1 MKGRIHSIET
11 CGTVDGPGLRYIIFM
26 QGCLMRCQFCH
37 NPDTWKMSDGKETT
51 VQELVEDI
59 ESYLPFFQASGGGV
73 TVSGGEPL
81 IQAKFITELFK
92 ELKKHGV
99 HTAID
104 TSGGCYSKSPSFRK
118 SLDELLSLTDLV
130 LMDLKQI
137 NPERHKALT
146 GLKND
151 HILDF
156 AMYLSD
162 QKIPV
167 WIRHVLVP
175 GISDFDEDLYKL
187 AEFIDTLANVERIE
201 VLPYHKLGVYK
212 WEELGYDY
220 PLQGVEP
227 PTEERVNNATAILNG
242 NKTYQTLSEQVD

>member
-37 NPDTWKMSDGKETT
+37 NPDTWKMSDGKEVT
-51 VQELVEDI
+51 VQELVDDI

-92 ELKKHGV
+92 ELKKLGI

-137 NPERHKALT
+137 NPERHKTLT

-156 AMYLSD
+156 AKYLSEK
-162 QKIPV
+162 KIPIWV
-167 WIRHVLVP
+167 RHVLVP
-175 GISDFDEDLYKL
+175 GITDFDEDLYKL
-187 AEFIDTLANVERIE
+187 ADFIQTLSNVERIE

-220 PLQGVEP
+220 PLQGIEP
-227 PTEERVNNATAILNG
+227 PTEDRVNNAIAILNRHH
-242 NKTYQTLSEQVD
+242 TLTASESMI

>member
-51 VQELVEDI
+51 VQELVDDI
-59 ESYLPFFQASGGGV
+59 ESYLPFFKASGGGV

-92 ELKKHGV
+92 ELKKLGI

-137 NPERHKALT
+137 NPERHKTLT

-151 HILDF
+151 HILEF
-156 AMYLSD
+156 ARYLSD
-162 QKIPV
+162 KQIPIWV
-167 WIRHVLVP
+167 RHVLVP
-175 GISDFDEDLYKL
+175 GISDFDEDLYNL
-187 AEFIDTLANVERIE
+187 SDFIATLSNVQRIE

-220 PLQGVEP
+220 PLEGVEP
-227 PTEERVNNATAILNG
+227 PTEDRVKNAETILNR
-242 NKTYQTLSEQVD
+242 QWEQAKLVN

>member
-37 NPDTWKMSDGKETT
+37 NPDTWKMSDGKEVT
-51 VQELVEDI
+51 VQELVDDI

-92 ELKKHGV
+92 ELKKLGI

-137 NPERHKALT
+137 NPERHKTLT

-156 AMYLSD
+156 AKYLSEK
-162 QKIPV
+162 KIPIWV
-167 WIRHVLVP
+167 RHVLVP
-175 GISDFDEDLYKL
+175 GITDFDEDLYKL
-187 AEFIDTLANVERIE
+187 ADFIQTLSNVERIE

-220 PLQGVEP
+220 PLQGIEP
-227 PTEERVNNATAILNG
+227 PTEDRVNNAIAILNRHH
-242 NKTYQTLSEQVD
+242 TSTASESMI